1 MKFRNN
7 NKAVINKLTIRI
19 LKADKIRNIFAIF
32 SIILTTIL
40 FTSLFTIGGGINL
53 KLKLILIFSLIKN
66 GLQKQFLIF

>member
-7 NKAVINKLTIRI
+7 NKAVINKLTISI

>member
-40 FTSLFTIGGGINL
+40 FTSLW
-53 KLKLILIFSLIKN
+53 K
-66 GLQKQFLIF
+66 